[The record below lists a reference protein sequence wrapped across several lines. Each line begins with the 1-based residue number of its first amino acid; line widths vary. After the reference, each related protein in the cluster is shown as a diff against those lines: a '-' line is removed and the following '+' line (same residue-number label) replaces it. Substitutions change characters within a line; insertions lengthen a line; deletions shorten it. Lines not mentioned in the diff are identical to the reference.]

1 MNDQEVYLALDDI
14 FRDIIG
20 DNKISLTSDTTANQ
34 VEGWDSFAHINII
47 VAVERRFSIKFQT
60 SEIEKMTNAGGLVAT
75 IQKKIN
81 T

>member
-60 SEIEKMTNAGGLVAT
+60 CEIEKMTNAGGLVAT